1 MGCPFKAPPFACQIP
16 RVPMKGEV
24 IETKSLDEAFKL
36 LIKQPVGARL
46 HVFSPELDNVGEVMC
61 C

>member
-1 MGCPFKAPPFACQIP
+1 
-16 RVPMKGEV
+16 V

-46 HVFSPELDNVGEVMC
+46 HVFSPDLDNVGEVKC
-61 C
+61 CEINFEIFKDQ